1 MPGRE
6 SALEPEPGDP
16 LGRGTAATSHAPALS
31 ERSLKKG
38 KKGERRKK
46 ACTQLKQPVTGYVM
60 AVIYI

>member
-38 KKGERRKK
+38 RKGERRKK
-46 ACTQLKQPVTGYVM
+46 EHAHSLSNLSLVM
-60 AVIYI
+60 